1 MGETSMNESYVVNQL
16 ILVMDFDWTF
26 WNELGRSTLSIF
38 GISMSHQILMI
49 GTTFQCH
56 WTRMNK
62 TPSFRIDNGC

>member
-16 ILVMDFDWTF
+16 ILVMDFESTF

-56 WTRMNK
+56 
-62 TPSFRIDNGC
+62 